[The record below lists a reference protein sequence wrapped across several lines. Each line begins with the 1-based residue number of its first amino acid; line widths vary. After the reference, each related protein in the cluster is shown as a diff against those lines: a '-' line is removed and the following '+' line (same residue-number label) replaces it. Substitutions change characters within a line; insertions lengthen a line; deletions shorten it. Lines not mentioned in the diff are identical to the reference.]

1 MVQPKITEVELEQL
15 LQACELS
22 PAIIKIFI
30 QDYYQGMQGD
40 NEKLVSIASFFHE
53 AMMYEEAYY
62 FYHQAAKSQH
72 PAAIYMLGNYAYEGL
87 VDEED
92 EAQAFQHYE
101 RAANL
106 GHADAMNNLADM
118 YLNGES
124 TEQDEQLALK
134 WFEKAAELGVLE
146 AMFTLGIMYEQGLGV
161 EEDEQ
166 IAFNYYESAALGGD
180 REALF
185 RLGTI
190 YFTPLLNVPQNMEKA
205 IYYFELAAEQEQ
217 IDSIYNLA
225 YIYEQG
231 MFSEVNGEKAVY
243 YYQLA
248 AELDDVTA
256 IHALIRLYSEGSII
270 PKNEVMAKKWSNY
283 LKDLLRY
290 DSSTF
295 GY

>member
-1 MVQPKITEVELEQL
+1 MVQRNITEVELEQL
-15 LQACELS
+15 LQAYELS
-22 PAIIKIFI
+22 PTLIKTFI
-30 QDYYQGMQGD
+30 QDYHLGMQGD
-40 NEKLVSIASFFHE
+40 NEKLVSIAAFFHG
-53 AMMYEEAYY
+53 AMLYEEAYF
-62 FYHQAAKSQH
+62 FYQLAAKLQH
-72 PAAIYMLGNYAYEGL
+72 PEAIYMLGNYAYEGL

-92 EAQAFQHYE
+92 EAQAFHHYE

-124 TEQDEQLALK
+124 IEQDEQLALE
-134 WFEKAAELGVLE
+134 WFEKAAEKGVLE

-161 EEDEQ
+161 DVDEQ
-166 IAFNYYESAALGGD
+166 SAFNYYESAALGGD
-180 REALF
+180 SEALF

-190 YFTPLLNVPQNMEKA
+190 YFTPLLNVSQNIEKA

-231 MFSEVNGEKAVY
+231 MSGEVNGDKAVY

-256 IHALIRLYSEGSII
+256 VHALIRLYSEGVII

-283 LKDLLRY
+283 LKDLHRY

-295 GY
+295 DY